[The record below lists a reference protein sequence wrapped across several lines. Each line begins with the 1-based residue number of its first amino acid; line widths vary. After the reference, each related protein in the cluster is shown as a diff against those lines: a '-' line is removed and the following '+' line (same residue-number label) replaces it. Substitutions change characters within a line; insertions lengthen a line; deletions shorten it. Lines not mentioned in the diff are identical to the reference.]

1 MGSKWPPKST
11 KAPNNLPLRLPPGSV
26 YLWSVPLYIILGN
39 LSHFGL
45 EKGVKSAPNW
55 PQLLAVWLLNG
66 LKFVPKGP
74 KMTPKQ
80 PQQYS
85 IVVVSTTVHYL
96 GAFRSFLVEES
107 VETSPK
113 LLIWITYVAW
123 FLNFEQP

>member
-1 MGSKWPPKST
+1 MGSKCTKSPQNWPQ
-11 KAPNNLPLRLPPGSV
+11 RLPPGTAYFGSV
-26 YLWSVPLYIILGN
+26 SLYIIWGYFG
-39 LSHFGL
+39 HFVS
-45 EKGVKSAPNW
+45 EKGVKLAPNW

-66 LKFVPKGP
+66 LQFVPKGP

-96 GAFRSFLVEES
+96 GAFRSFLGEER

-123 FLNFEQP
+123 FLNFGQP

>member
-1 MGSKWPPKST
+1 MYQITQKLASKASSRYCIFWISVT
-11 KAPNNLPLRLPPGSV
+11 VHNLGV
-26 YLWSVPLYIILGN
+26 FWSF
-39 LSHFGL
+39 LS